1 MLLDYINSLLE
12 LSAFYLVV
20 LFLSCTRSSKRD
32 VFLFS
37 VISFLLAGIFV
48 FVTPSVLIVNIMLFI
63 AGGFLA
69 FGQLRIFQRIIYS
82 SCAILVVILLEFI
95 GYSFLPITLLQT
107 HWGNF
112 IINLAIVSIT
122 LALYLFF
129 QKSDVKHSL
138 SDFIDRFWYIVLC
151 LLILSCYLGQLY
163 LSRTTD
169 VWWKLPAIVG
179 ITALIAAVLLLSL
192 YIYFDQKQNNMQY
205 ELFRKNLMTTESI
218 LESCNTEI
226 HNYHSHITHLMNI
239 IETNT
244 DIQLIKAECSGYLQ
258 DLQADR
264 MLPESIMAIK
274 QPLFRSTLYGWYTKC
289 QEAGIPFT
297 FSATA
302 MLPVF
307 PLKEY
312 VLVEIMDI
320 LFMNALEYEISI
332 PKEAR
337 QIDIELKADAV
348 SNEVKI
354 SNHITDIAAISAV
367 LYANQGSTTKA
378 GHKGIGLKYARKTC
392 EENQMTLISTIDTEN
407 STLSFSIVYQKDE

>member
-1 MLLDYINSLLE
+1 
-12 LSAFYLVV
+12 
-20 LFLSCTRSSKRD
+20 
-32 VFLFS
+32 
-37 VISFLLAGIFV
+37 
-48 FVTPSVLIVNIMLFI
+48 
-63 AGGFLA
+63 
-69 FGQLRIFQRIIYS
+69 
-82 SCAILVVILLEFI
+82 
-95 GYSFLPITLLQT
+95 
-107 HWGNF
+107 
-112 IINLAIVSIT
+112 
-122 LALYLFF
+122 
-129 QKSDVKHSL
+129 
-138 SDFIDRFWYIVLC
+138 
-151 LLILSCYLGQLY
+151 
-163 LSRTTD
+163 
-169 VWWKLPAIVG
+169 
-179 ITALIAAVLLLSL
+179 
-192 YIYFDQKQNNMQY
+192 
-205 ELFRKNLMTTESI
+205 MTTESI

-289 QEAGIPFT
+289 LEAGIPFT

-367 LYANQGSTTKA
+367 LYANQGPTTKA

-392 EENQMTLISTIDTEN
+392 EENQMTLTSTIDTEN